1 MQNDRVFVM
10 PSEQIKV
17 SGVGVGAGA
26 AALAEALADTEQ

>member
-1 MQNDRVFVM
+1 M